1 MYEITSSYENKDVFT
16 FDNTHARDKANVLA
30 SREYYRQIWDDFEP
44 KSKLPGVHFTSY
56 PGAPGPKL
64 WTLRADLTEG
74 GLKAYAAEKLI
85 AEVEEDTLVY
95 CAPRQGHAP
104 AAIAALAKLY
114 DKRVVFFLPASK
126 RPSDHQA
133 ALAAHPH
140 VELRFLRIAA
150 MPVLNK
156 YAREFAESKGYKYL
170 SFGLTG
176 TPLVTAGM
184 VHLADEVA
192 REMGREPGAIY
203 CAVSTGTMIRGLQ
216 IGWPNAKAFG
226 VAVARNI
233 KMGEKGEAE
242 LVSATIPFLK
252 RDKIADDMPFPTTA
266 AYDAKAWK
274 MFMETDIDN
283 SIFIN
288 VGADECI
295 TRDLAKVDI
304 DAIDSY
310 REWGDMRDLT

>member
-1 MYEITSSYENKDVFT
+1 MYEITNSSVNKDVIG
-16 FDNTHARDKANVLA
+16 DKEA
-30 SREYYRQIWDDFEP
+30 SREYYRQIYDCFQP
-44 KSKLPGVHFTSY
+44 KSKLPELHFTSY

-64 WTLRADLTEG
+64 WTMRADLTEG

-104 AAIAALAKLY
+104 AAIAAVAEMY
-114 DKRVVFFLPASK
+114 NKRVVFFMPAAK
-126 RPSDHQA
+126 KPSDHQA
-133 ALAAHPH
+133 ALAARDN
-140 VELRFLRIAA
+140 VELRFVRIAA

-156 YAREFAESKGYKYL
+156 YAREFAEARGYRYL
-170 SFGLTG
+170 PFGLNG
-176 TPLVTAGM
+176 TPLVTAGL
-184 VHLADEVA
+184 VALAEETS
-192 REMGREPGAIY
+192 RLMGREPGAVY
-203 CAVSTGTMIRGLQ
+203 CAVSTGTMIRALQ

-226 VAVARNI
+226 VAVSRNI
-233 KMGEKGEAE
+233 QEGEKGDAE
-242 LVSATIPFLK
+242 LISSTMPFLK
-252 RDKIADDMPFPTTA
+252 RDKIAKDMPFPTTA

-274 MFMETDIDN
+274 MFMETEIDN

-295 TRDLAKVDI
+295 VKDLAKVDI